1 MNKLKTKANLNSSVI
16 AISVDVEDG
25 INIAMR
31 DVFGKEMPPTE
42 RVVSNTE
49 RILDLFERY
58 DTIATFFTLGQVAEH
73 YPDLVKKIHRKGHEI
88 GVHGYD
94 HYRFDRMDPE
104 LARSQLSR
112 AKSLLEDLTGEE
124 VIGHRAP
131 AFSINEQTS
140 WALPLLADLGF
151 RYDSSIMPC
160 RAAHYGWPG
169 FPDEITKIRFENGN
183 SIIEIPMT
191 TLKAGTRKV
200 PFLGG
205 SYFRLLPYM
214 FTAMGIRKAAA
225 QRNPIF
231 YMHPY
236 EIDTER
242 YPDYYFEELKK
253 AGKIREMK
261 MRSMWINR
269 SSVERK
275 LGRLVSENRTCTMR
289 SILDNS
295 QSEMNRYSIK
305 AEEASK

>member
-1 MNKLKTKANLNSSVI
+1 MNKLKTQNLRKSFKI
-16 AISVDVEDG
+16 ALSVDVEDG

-42 RVVSNTE
+42 RVVNNTM
-49 RILDLFERY
+49 RILDLFE
-58 DTIATFFTLGQVAEH
+58 THGTKATFFILGQVAEH
-73 YPDLVKKIHRKGHEI
+73 YPVLVKKIHEKGHEI

-94 HYRFDRMDPE
+94 HHRFDKMDPD

-131 AFSINEQTS
+131 AFSINKQTS

-160 RAAHYGWPG
+160 KASHYGWSE
-169 FPDEITKIRFENGN
+169 FPDEVTEVKVENGG

-191 TLKAGTRKV
+191 TANLGFRRA
-200 PFLGG
+200 PFFGG
-205 SYFRLLPYM
+205 SYFRLLPFI
-214 FTAMGIRKAAA
+214 FTSFGIKKAAA
-225 QRNPIF
+225 RRTPIF

-236 EIDTER
+236 EIDPVR

-253 AGKIREMK
+253 TGKLKELK

-269 SSVERK
+269 SSVEGK
-275 LGRLVSENRTCTMR
+275 LERLVSEHRTCTMK
-289 SILDNS
+289 SILEKNDKKMKTLT
-295 QSEMNRYSIK
+295 MNV
-305 AEEASK
+305 EESS

>member
-1 MNKLKTKANLNSSVI
+1 MNKFLKKTVKNSLPI

-31 DVFGKEMPPTE
+31 DVFGKQIPPTE
-42 RVVSNTE
+42 RVVSNAE
-49 RILDLFERY
+49 RILNLLEKY
-58 DTIATFFTLGQVAEH
+58 DTKATFFTLGQVAEH
-73 YPDLVKKIHRKGHEI
+73 YPGLVKKIYDQGHEI

-94 HYRFDRMDPE
+94 HHRFDKMKPE

-160 RAAHYGWPG
+160 RASHYGWPE
-169 FPDEITKIRFENGN
+169 FPDEVTEIRFETGC

-191 TLKAGTRKV
+191 TVMAGSRKV

-214 FTAMGIRKAAA
+214 ITALGIKKATRK
-225 QRNPIF
+225 RNPVF

-236 EIDTER
+236 ETDPEQ
-242 YPDYYFEELKK
+242 YPDFYFEELKK
-253 AGKIREMK
+253 AGKITELK
-261 MRSMWINR
+261 MRSMWVNR
-269 SSVERK
+269 NSVEGK
-275 LGRLVSENRTCTMR
+275 LRRLVSENRTCTMK
-289 SILDNS
+289 SILENH
-295 QSEMNRYSIK
+295 QSGENVLSLK
-305 AEEASK
+305 VGEVLK

>member
-1 MNKLKTKANLNSSVI
+1 MAIQNSI
-16 AISVDVEDG
+16 TFSVDVEDG

-31 DVFGKEMPPTE
+31 DVFGKEIPPTE
-42 RVVSNTE
+42 RVVANTE
-49 RILDLFERY
+49 RILDLLERY
-58 DTIATFFTLGQVAEH
+58 NAKATFFTLGQVAEH
-73 YPDLVKKIHRKGHEI
+73 YPNLVKKIHKKGHEI

-94 HYRFDRMDPE
+94 HHRFDKMDPE

-140 WALPLLADLGF
+140 WGLPLLAELGF

-160 RAAHYGWPG
+160 RAANYGWPG
-169 FPDEITKIRFENGN
+169 FPDSVTEVRFENGT
-183 SIIEIPMT
+183 SIVEIPMT
-191 TLKAGTRKV
+191 TLKIGPRRV

-214 FTAMGIRKAAA
+214 FTARGIRKAAA
-225 QRNPIF
+225 ERTPVF

-236 EIDTER
+236 EIDPER
-242 YPDYYFEELKK
+242 YPDYYFDELNK
-253 AGKIREMK
+253 AGKVTELK

-269 SSVERK
+269 SNVERK
-275 LGRLVSENRTCTMR
+275 LQRLVSENRTCTMR

-295 QSEMNRYSIK
+295 QTKMNRYTLK
-305 AEEASK
+305 VDED